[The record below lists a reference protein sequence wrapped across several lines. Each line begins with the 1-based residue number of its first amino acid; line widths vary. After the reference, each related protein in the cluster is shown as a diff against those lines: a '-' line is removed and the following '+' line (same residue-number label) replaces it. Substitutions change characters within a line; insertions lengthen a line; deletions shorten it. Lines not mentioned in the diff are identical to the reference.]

1 MAKFQKGQSGNP
13 NGRPPKNRALT
24 DLLEAAGNTT
34 VEDADGKRKARK
46 RVVAS
51 LAWELLTT
59 GKAELPSGDTLKLAP
74 QDWVGLY
81 KWIYQHIDGPPK
93 TYMDITSDDEPIGNN
108 DTDTRLEIL
117 RKLDSIATA
126 TGAGTLSSEA
136 DPE

>member
-1 MAKFQKGQSGNP
+1 MAKFKQGQSGNP

-24 DLLEAAGNTT
+24 DLLEAAGNQTI
-34 VEDADGKRKARK
+34 ERGGKNVARK

-59 GKAELPSGDTLKLAP
+59 GETELPNGVTLKLAP

-93 TYMDITSDDEPIGNN
+93 TELDITSGNQPLKGYIGFTPEQWDKQNGDE
-108 DTDTRLEIL
+108 
-117 RKLDSIATA
+117 
-126 TGAGTLSSEA
+126 
-136 DPE
+136 